1 MRLRAATLA
10 LLAASAALLSAC
22 GGEAGAPAGTRSGS
36 ESAAISQSKAGD
48 ESAQAE
54 TAKVEAAPVEV
65 ADTLDGVQQ
74 LGSLTKD
81 FKQAIE
87 AGDDA
92 KWQALSGQI
101 AGVWEAIKLD
111 VQAKSGDIYPEL
123 EQKVNEF
130 LASAASSKADRDLL
144 IQQDYELYQQFRDL
158 GKVLTGEAVQAN

>member
-1 MRLRAATLA
+1 MRLRAATIA
-10 LLAASAALLSAC
+10 LLAASAVLLSAC
-22 GGEAGAPAGTRSGS
+22 GGGTVTPAGAGSGS
-36 ESAAISQSKAGD
+36 ESAAINESKAVD
-48 ESAQAE
+48 ENKAADSP
-54 TAKVEAAPVEV
+54 KIEAAPVEV
-65 ADTLDGVQQ
+65 ADTLDGVNQ

-92 KWQALSGQI
+92 KWQELSRQI
-101 AGVWEAIKLD
+101 AGVWEAIKSD
-111 VQAKSGDIYPEL
+111 VQAKSGDSFPEL

-130 LASAASSKADRDLL
+130 LAAAAASKADKDLL

>member
-1 MRLRAATLA
+1 MSLRAAAIA
-10 LLAASAALLSAC
+10 LLAASMVLLSAC
-22 GGEAGAPAGTRSGS
+22 GGGTGTPAGAGAGS

-48 ESAQAE
+48 ESKEADSP
-54 TAKVEAAPVEV
+54 KVEAAPVEV
-65 ADTLDGVQQ
+65 ADTLDGVKQ

-92 KWQALSGQI
+92 KWQELSRQI
-101 AGVWEAIKLD
+101 AGVWEAIKSD
-111 VQAKSGDIYPEL
+111 VQAKSGDVYPEL
-123 EQKVNEF
+123 EQKVDEF
-130 LASAASSKADRDLL
+130 LAAAAASKADKDLL